1 MVDWPQLFRLRPF
14 IFYKEQSI
22 VEAKNQSPVIV
33 FENIDGVDTL
43 KIEYI
48 SNESIPETLNGESG
62 FHVFH
67 VRMLTEL
74 ILRQLN
80 RVKPE
85 LGLDDT
91 QIEAIAVASSLH
103 DIGKSKIPQSILNY
117 PGRLSPSEYDIV
129 KKHSA
134 FGADI
139 IERAE
144 SNIDPEILKH
154 AARIARS
161 HHERIDGTGYP
172 DGLEGDGI
180 PVSAQAVSL
189 ADAFDALTSAR
200 SYKDELSQDV
210 AIEMISN
217 GMCGVFDPVLVDCLL
232 HVVNDKVL
240 TDIRDRVRRT
250 GSILSDPTVF
260 VPKKVLFIGNTGYVT
275 EELIET
281 AFGLADVVIAGESGL
296 TQRRGLKL
304 FNVSEPPVRAI
315 LETYD
320 FDVIVYLAGDL
331 TYDSYLASDSEELR
345 EVLRYSSESQKGVKL
360 LYFSALDAAFEGQN
374 DRGVLAQ
381 GNERLCEYYAK
392 SYNLDIKIV
401 RIPYLY
407 SGSKENDW
415 LYMLFERLEKKETVV
430 INELASSRCFFLSK
444 GDLAELISRLIDNWH
459 TGKGVLT
466 INDEFGITFSD
477 MSSFLG
483 QLKPGVAFD
492 FTGENAAK
500 QLFTNNK
507 AVRNEYGWFSK
518 VSVLEELEGE
528 YEKYKQTKKGKD
540 ETWLDK
546 LRAWLDKHGTLI
558 KTLELIVMFLLSE
571 LLNRVTDSSI
581 YFSIVDF
588 RTIFIVIMAT
598 VHGLT
603 WGLAASGLSSAAW
616 FFAKLAS
623 GTKRL
628 TIFYE
633 PSNWLAFVFYFLVGS
648 VCGYVRLKSDDKV
661 KFVTEQNDLLEEKLV
676 FTRELYDDTYREK
689 RDLKK
694 QIIGS
699 KDSFGKIFD
708 ITRKLDTVEPRKLYL
723 KIMET
728 FEDVLENK
736 SISVY
741 SVNSESRFG
750 RLEVASRD
758 ISEDTPK
765 SISLDTYA
773 SVLETVS
780 ESEVWRN
787 TQLDPTLPTYAAGI
801 GRAGKLELLI
811 FIKNAA
817 VDQRSLYYVNLF
829 KILCDLVQMSLLRA
843 LDYNQAMF
851 EKRYIE
857 GTRVL
862 KAEEF
867 TVMLEDFNNMAA
879 KKVFSFVMLDVDCKG
894 HTLAEA
900 DEILG
905 RRIRTNDILGDGGD
919 GHLKILL
926 SQATEKDLGV
936 ILPRFEGL
944 DLIITVV

>member
-1 MVDWPQLFRLRPF
+1 MNS
-14 IFYKEQSI
+14 K
-22 VEAKNQSPVIV
+22 KQSPVLV
-33 FENIDGVDTL
+33 FENIDGVDVL
-43 KIEYI
+43 KTEYI
-48 SNESIPETLNGESG
+48 SNETIPETLNGESG

-74 ILRQLN
+74 ILHQLR

-85 LGLDDT
+85 LGLDDET
-91 QIEAIAVASSLH
+91 IASISVASSLH
-103 DIGKSKIPQSILNY
+103 DIGKSKIPQSILDF
-117 PGRLSPSEYDIV
+117 PGRLSPSEFDIV

-134 FGADI
+134 FGEDI
-139 IERAE
+139 ISRAE
-144 SNIDPEILKH
+144 SDVDPVTLKH
-154 AARIARS
+154 AKDIARS

-172 DGLEGDGI
+172 DGLEGDKI

-189 ADAFDALTSAR
+189 ADAFDALTSVR

-240 TDIRDRVRRT
+240 TDIRDRVKRA
-250 GSILSDPTVF
+250 GSVISDPTVF
-260 VPKKVLFIGNTGYVT
+260 IPKKVLFVGNVGYVT
-275 EELIET
+275 EEMVET
-281 AFGLADVVIAGESGL
+281 AFGLAEVVIAGESKL
-296 TQRRGLKL
+296 TQRRGLKI
-304 FNVSEPPVRAI
+304 FNMAEPPIRAI

-345 EVLRYSSESQKGVKL
+345 EVLRYSSESQKDIKL

-381 GNERLCEYYAK
+381 GSERLCEYYAK
-392 SYNLDIKIV
+392 SRGLDVKII

-407 SGSKENDW
+407 SGTEENDW
-415 LYMLFERLEKKETVV
+415 LYMLFDKMDKSDKVV
-430 INELASSRCFFLSK
+430 INELPSSKCYFLST
-444 GDLAELISRLIDNWH
+444 GDLAELISRLVDNWT
-459 TGKGVLT
+459 TGKGILT

-477 MSSFLG
+477 LCTFLAG
-483 QLKPGVAFD
+483 LKSGTTFD
-492 FTGENAAK
+492 FTGENTAK
-500 QLFTNNK
+500 ELVTNNR
-507 AVRNEYGWFSK
+507 AVRNQYGWFSK
-518 VSVLEELEGE
+518 ISVLEELEAE
-528 YEKYKQTKKGKD
+528 YENYKLSRKAKSDTL
-540 ETWLDK
+540 LDK
-546 LRAWLDKHGTLI
+546 LRAWLERHGTVI

-571 LLNRVTDSSI
+571 LLTHITDSSI

-588 RTIFIVIMAT
+588 RTVFIVIMAT
-598 VHGLT
+598 VHGLS
-603 WGLAASGLSSAAW
+603 WGLAASGLASLAW

-623 GTKRL
+623 GTKWL

-648 VCGYVRLKSDDKV
+648 VCGYVRLKNDDKI
-661 KFVTEQNDLLEEKLV
+661 KFTSEQNDLLEEKLV

-741 SVNSESRFG
+741 SVNAESRFG

-758 ISEDTPK
+758 ISADLSK

-773 SVLETVS
+773 SVLERVS
-780 ESEVWRN
+780 EGEIWRN
-787 TQLDPTLPTYAAGI
+787 TELDPKLPSYAAGVS
-801 GRAGKLELLI
+801 RAGKIELLI
-811 FIKNAA
+811 FIWNVG
-817 VDQRSLYYVNLF
+817 VDQRSLYYANLF
-829 KILCDLVQMSLLRA
+829 KILCDLVQISLLRA
-843 LDYNQAMF
+843 LDYNQAML

-857 GTRVL
+857 GTRVM

-867 TVMLEDFNNMAA
+867 AVVLEDFNNMAQ
-879 KKVFSFVMLDVDCKG
+879 KKVFSFVALDIDCKG
-894 HTLAEA
+894 HSFAEA
-900 DEILG
+900 DAILG
-905 RRIRTNDILGDGGD
+905 RRIRANDILGDGGD
-919 GHLKILL
+919 GHLKLLL
-926 SQATEKDLGV
+926 SQATESDLAV

-944 DLIITVV
+944 DIDLTVI